1 MVIKEISPIDFL
13 KRFLSYKKIIVI
25 DIRSSSEYYQYHLKD
40 SINIP
45 INKLLNDYSYL
56 LNKHTQYYLV
66 CNDGRK
72 SKYISKLLKDY
83 DDIIVNTNTII
94 DTKGTNIILFNI
106 VIKFIL
112 KKLFIKIG
120 ILAKKDINDVTNILI
135 K

>member
-56 LNKHTQYYLV
+56 LIIICVTN
-66 CNDGRK
+66 
-72 SKYISKLLKDY
+72 KLLMV
-83 DDIIVNTNTII
+83 IIANYT
-94 DTKGTNIILFNI
+94 
-106 VIKFIL
+106 
-112 KKLFIKIG
+112 
-120 ILAKKDINDVTNILI
+120 
-135 K
+135 

>member
-72 SKYISKLLKDY
+72 SKYISKLLKDEGY
-83 DDIIVNTNTII
+83 
-94 DTKGTNIILFNI
+94 NIIS
-106 VIKFIL
+106 VILGYFCRAGVRSRGL
-112 KKLFIKIG
+112 
-120 ILAKKDINDVTNILI
+120 
-135 K
+135 